1 MNTVSATTASHR
13 APSEGAELGVK
24 LHVVSALEDM
34 LALRAQWNDLLMSQS
49 SRNLFLTP
57 AWNCAWWRAFGDGK
71 ALHLLTV
78 RGQGRLVGLLVLNRY
93 KTRLRGV
100 PVRVLGNFTNAHFSR
115 TDLLVAPGY
124 ESVVAKEVARHLGAA
139 SSEWDMALLQQLP
152 ANAPWL
158 PAFLAAASTHGVDV
172 LEPQPGVGKC
182 RMPLHQSWDDYT
194 AQRSGHFRRTLG
206 KTVRRIERSG
216 TVTYRHLVGQ
226 EAPASDF
233 AVFADV
239 ERRSWKDNTEGE
251 AHLGPSGWAF
261 QQEFSS
267 ATSDGI
273 TCDNWIVELNGEPV
287 TIVHTVGY
295 DRVSYCF
302 QTLFDERVRD
312 IYLGRVAVT
321 KHFESVFDSGR
332 YDALDFNGN
341 SAFCKSWCDTELP
354 FVSLQMFN
362 HRPRSQLLKAMRRLV
377 KMAGSGLASGSA
389 T

>member
-1 MNTVSATTASHR
+1 MNALSEMSVSPL
-13 APSEGAELGVK
+13 APSVSVRLEVISDLEGMQAIIGPWNAV
-24 LHVVSALEDM
+24 
-34 LALRAQWNDLLMSQS
+34 LALLP

-57 AWNCAWWRAFGDGK
+57 AWNCAWWRAFGAGK
-71 ALHLLTV
+71 ELRVLAV
-78 RGQGRLVGLLVLNRY
+78 RSHERLVGIMVLHLY
-93 KTRLRGV
+93 TTRLRGV

-115 TDLLVAPGY
+115 TDLVVEPGF
-124 ESVVAKEVARHLGAA
+124 ERVVAEQVARYMGHAA
-139 SSEWDMALLQQLP
+139 RDWDMALLQQLP
-152 ANAPWL
+152 AGAPWL
-158 PAFLAAASTHGVDV
+158 PAFLTAALSHGVDV
-172 LEPQPGVGKC
+172 LEPQPGIGKC
-182 RMPLHQSWDDYT
+182 RMPLNLSWDDYT

-216 TVTYRHLVGQ
+216 SVNYRHAVAN
-226 EAPASDF
+226 EVRATDF

-239 ERRSWKDNTEGE
+239 ERRSWKEDADST
-251 AHLGPSGWAF
+251 AHLGLTGWAF
-261 QQEFSS
+261 QQEFST
-267 ATSDGI
+267 AHAEGI

-321 KHFESVFDSGR
+321 KHFQSVFESGR

-341 SAFCKSWCDTELP
+341 SAFCKSWCDTELA

-362 HRPRSQLLKAMRRLV
+362 HRPRSQLLKMLRGL
-377 KMAGSGLASGSA
+377 KKLAGSAA
-389 T
+389 

>member
-1 MNTVSATTASHR
+1 MSATAQTVFGQH
-13 APSEGAELGVK
+13 APSSVVNLEVVSSLEEMQALSPEWNELLK
-24 LHVVSALEDM
+24 LH
-34 LALRAQWNDLLMSQS
+34 RG
-49 SRNLFLTP
+49 RNLFNTP
-57 AWNCAWWRAFGDGK
+57 AWNCAWWRAFGSGK
-71 ALHLLTV
+71 TLHVLAV
-78 RGQGRLVGLLVLNRY
+78 RSSCRLVGLLVLNLY

-100 PVRVLGNFTNAHFSR
+100 TIRVLGNFTNAHFSR
-115 TDLLVAPGY
+115 TDLVVMPGL
-124 ESVVAKEVARHLGAA
+124 ESVVAKELARHLDTAA
-139 SSEWDMALLQQLP
+139 SAWDMALLQQLP
-152 ANAPWL
+152 ADAAWL
-158 PAFLAAASTHGVDV
+158 PEFFRAAQTQGVEV

-182 RMPLHQSWDDYT
+182 RMPLNQSWDDYT

-216 TVTYRHLVGQ
+216 TVTYRHLVGRA
-226 EAPASDF
+226 APATDF

-239 ERRSWKDNTEGE
+239 EQRSWKDDAEGE
-251 AHLGPSGWAF
+251 ARLGATGWAF
-261 QQEFSS
+261 QQDFSS
-267 ATSDGI
+267 ATADGM

-321 KHFESVFDSGR
+321 KHFESVFDGGR

-362 HRPRSQLLKAMRRLV
+362 RRQRSQLLKAMRMLIKR
-377 KMAGSGLASGSA
+377 AGSASGSGS
-389 T
+389 